1 MPGYP
6 PRKVYANSYNK
17 TYNKKLDREEKEE
30 RQGKKKDSKKFE
42 TVGKPNLTEEQKA
55 YTLQEL
61 KKIKRKKLL
70 KKAKKN

>member
-6 PRKVYANSYNK
+6 PRKVYANSYDSIK
-17 TYNKKLDREEKEE
+17 RDKKDTE
-30 RQGKKKDSKKFE
+30 RQCKKKDSKKFE